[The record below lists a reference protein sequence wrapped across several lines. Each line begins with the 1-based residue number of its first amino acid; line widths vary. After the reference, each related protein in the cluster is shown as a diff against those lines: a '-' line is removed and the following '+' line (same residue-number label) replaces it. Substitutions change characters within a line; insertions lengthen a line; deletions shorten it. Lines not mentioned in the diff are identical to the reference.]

1 MTVTIQIRDLSIGLQ
16 SKKQVTQVISH
27 VDLDVMSGEII
38 GIVGESGCGKSTL
51 AIGALGLI
59 ETPHVL
65 QSGSV
70 RLMLPNGT
78 TTDVVRSSPE
88 ALRDLRWRHIAYIPQ
103 GSMNIFN
110 PVMRIRTQMTDT
122 LIQHGM
128 TEREALERITHALHL
143 VNLKP
148 SVLDHYPH
156 ELSGGMKQRT
166 AIAAAISME
175 PAVLIADEPTTA
187 LDVVTQRMI
196 LQELIKIRDTLGVAI
211 VLISH
216 DMGVMAQVSD
226 RIAVMYAGR
235 IVEVGTVNE
244 IFTAQMHP
252 YAQALLGSVLQAGH
266 ETDQVKILEGE
277 SPTPWNY
284 PAGCRFNPRCPHT
297 MDRCRRDVPRLIQI
311 QASHQ
316 VACHLYDEKAPNHG

>member
-1 MTVTIQIRDLSIGLQ
+1 MTITLQIRDLSIGLQ
-16 SKKQVTQVISH
+16 STKKITQIISH
-27 VDLDVMSGEII
+27 VSLDVLPGEII

-70 RLMLPNGT
+70 LLTLPDGS
-78 TTDVVRSSPE
+78 TTDVVRSSSE

-110 PVMRIRTQMTDT
+110 PVMRIRAQLTDT
-122 LIQHGM
+122 LVQHGM
-128 TEREALERITHALHL
+128 TEREALERATHALHL

-148 SVLDHYPH
+148 SVLDQYPH

-196 LQELIKIRDTLGVAI
+196 LQELVKIRDTLGVAI
-211 VLISH
+211 IIISH
-216 DMGVMAQVSD
+216 DMGVMAQVAD

-235 IVEVGTVNE
+235 IIEVGAVTD
-244 IFTAQMHP
+244 IFKAPLHP
-252 YAQALLGSVLQAGH
+252 YSQALLGSILQAGH
-266 ETDQVKILEGE
+266 ETDQVEILEGE
-277 SPTPWNY
+277 SPNPWNY

-297 MDRCRRDVPRLIQI
+297 MDRCRTEVPDLIQRR
-311 QASHQ
+311 ASHQ
-316 VACHLYDEKAPNHG
+316 VACHLLDEKVSNHG

>member
-1 MTVTIQIRDLSIGLQ
+1 MTITLQIRDLSIGLQ
-16 SKKQVTQVISH
+16 STKKITQIISR
-27 VDLDVMSGEII
+27 VNLDVLPGEII

-70 RLMLPNGT
+70 LLTLPDGS

-88 ALRDLRWRHIAYIPQ
+88 SLRDLRWRHIAYIPQ

-110 PVMRIRTQMTDT
+110 PVMRIRAQLTDT
-122 LIQHGM
+122 LVQHGI
-128 TEREALERITHALHL
+128 TEREAIERVTHALHL

-148 SVLDHYPH
+148 SVLDQYPH

-196 LQELIKIRDTLGVAI
+196 LQELVKIRDTLGVAI
-211 VLISH
+211 IIISH
-216 DMGVMAQVSD
+216 DMGVMAQVAD

-235 IVEVGTVNE
+235 IIEVGAVTD
-244 IFTAQMHP
+244 IFKAPLHP
-252 YAQALLGSVLQAGH
+252 YAQALLGSILQSGH
-266 ETDQVKILEGE
+266 ETDQVEILEGE
-277 SPTPWNY
+277 SPSPWNY
-284 PAGCRFNPRCPHT
+284 PTGCRFNPRCPHT
-297 MDRCRRDVPRLIQI
+297 MDRCRTEVPDLIQRR
-311 QASHQ
+311 ASHQ
-316 VACHLYDEKAPNHG
+316 VACHLLDEKVSNHG